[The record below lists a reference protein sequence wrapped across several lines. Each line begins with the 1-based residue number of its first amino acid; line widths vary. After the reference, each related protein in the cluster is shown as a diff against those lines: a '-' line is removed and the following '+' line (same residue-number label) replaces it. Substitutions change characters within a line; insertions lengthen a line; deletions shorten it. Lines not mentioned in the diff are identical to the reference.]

1 MTGGRLSITLDHD
14 TPMFPIGD
22 DDRSLRTTPVVT
34 YGLIGVNVL
43 VFAYELAIGQSL
55 DRFVSSWGTI
65 PAEVTSGVDL
75 HTLLSSMFLHGG
87 FGHIL
92 GNMVFLNVFG
102 NNVEDRFGSGPF
114 LLFYLAT
121 GLVASLSHVMVNP
134 SSTIPSIGASGAISG
149 VLGAYILMFR
159 SNRVRVLL
167 FYSIIEVPAWLMI
180 GFWAAQQFIATVGD
194 IAQTQETGGVAYAAH
209 AGGFVAGLVLTPVF
223 ALIRRRR
230 TQ

>member
-1 MTGGRLSITLDHD
+1 
-14 TPMFPIGD
+14 MFPIGD